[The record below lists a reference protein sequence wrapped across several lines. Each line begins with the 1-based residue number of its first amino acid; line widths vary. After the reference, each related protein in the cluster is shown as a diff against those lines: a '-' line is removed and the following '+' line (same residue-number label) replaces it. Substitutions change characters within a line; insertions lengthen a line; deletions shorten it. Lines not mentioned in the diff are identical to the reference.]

1 MKVLVFGAGVIGT
14 LHAWAFEQ
22 AGHTV
27 ALFARS
33 GHEARWANGV
43 ALRLLDGRGGRGEEA
58 KVLYRPNVVTSFGPD
73 DGYDLIVDAVRY
85 TQAESVLSQLAA
97 NRGKALIL
105 FFHQSWRGLDLI
117 DRTLTKEQYV
127 LGMPR
132 AGGVLSNGVLDGA
145 FDGKVELGT
154 STCGRPTTPVVE
166 GAARKNLEFVEGLF
180 RPAGF
185 EVETP
190 DNMEHWYWVHFAST
204 AVFTGAIAREGG
216 YDAFANSKAAIRDA
230 LLAGREAMA
239 ICEARGV
246 DLRRIADAK
255 MYATAPLVA
264 APLMRR
270 ALAQPLV
277 RRMSQTAPEHAPEF
291 RQIYDEVLETGRRLG
306 VPTPHLE
313 AYRSFVDV

>member
-14 LHAWAFEQ
+14 MHAWAFEQ

-27 ALFARS
+27 SLLVRPGQQDA
-33 GHEARWANGV
+33 WAKGV
-43 ALRLLDGRGGRGEEA
+43 ALRILDGRKGRAEEV
-58 KVLYRPNVVTSFGPD
+58 KVLYRPRVVTSFGPD

-85 TQAESVLSQLAA
+85 THAEGALPELAA
-97 NRGKALIL
+97 NRGNAVVL
-105 FFHQSWRGLDLI
+105 FFHQSWRGLDVV
-117 DRTLTKEQYV
+117 DRVFTKEQYV

-132 AGGVLSNGVLDGA
+132 AGGILSEGVLDGA
-145 FDGKVELGT
+145 FEGSVNLGT

-166 GAARKNLEFVEGLF
+166 GAARKNLDFVAGLF

-190 DNMEHWYWVHFAST
+190 ENMEHWHWVHFAST
-204 AVFTGAIAREGG
+204 AVYTGAIATAGG
-216 YDAFANSKAAIRDA
+216 YDAFAGDKKAIHEA

-246 DLRRIADAK
+246 DLRKIPESK
-255 MYATAPLVA
+255 VFATAPLVA

-270 ALAQPLV
+270 ALSQSIT
-277 RRMSQTAPEHAPEF
+277 RRMARTRPTHAAEF
-291 RQIYDEVLETGRRLG
+291 RAIFDEVLETGRRLN
-306 VPTPHLE
+306 VPTPHMDG
-313 AYRSFVDV
+313 YRAAVDV

>member
-14 LHAWAFEQ
+14 MHAWAFER

-27 ALFARS
+27 SLLVRP
-33 GHEARWANGV
+33 GHQDRWANGV
-43 ALRLLDGRGGRGEEA
+43 ALRILDGRGGRAQET
-58 KVLYRPNVVTSFGPD
+58 KVLYRPNIVTAFGPD

-85 TQAESVLSQLAA
+85 TQAESVLPELAA

-117 DRTLTKEQYV
+117 DRTLTKEEYV

-132 AGGVLSNGVLDGA
+132 AGGVMADGVLDGA
-145 FDGKVELGT
+145 FEGKVNLGT

-166 GAARKNLEFVEGLF
+166 GAARKNLDFVAGLF

-185 EVETP
+185 GVETP
-190 DNMEHWYWVHFAST
+190 DNMEHWHWVHFAST
-204 AVFTGAIAREGG
+204 AVYTGAIAREGG
-216 YDAFANSKAAIRDA
+216 YEAFATSKTAIRDA

-239 ICEARGV
+239 ICEARGA
-246 DLRRIADAK
+246 DLRKIADAK
-255 MYATAPLVA
+255 VFATAPLVA

-270 ALAQPLV
+270 ALAQPIT
-277 RRMSQTAPEHAPEF
+277 RRMSQTGPEHASEF
-291 RQIYDEVLETGRRLG
+291 RQIYDEVLETARQLS
-306 VPTPHLE
+306 VPTPRLE
-313 AYRSFVDV
+313 AYGSYVDV

>member
-14 LHAWAFEQ
+14 MHAWAFER

-27 ALFARS
+27 SLLARS
-33 GHEARWANGV
+33 GGEGLGARGV
-43 ALRLLDGRGGRGEEA
+43 TLRLLDGRGGRGEEI

-85 TQAESVLSQLAA
+85 TQAEGVLPELAA

-105 FFHQSWRGLDLI
+105 FFHQSWRGLDLT
-117 DRTLTKEQYV
+117 DRTLTKEQFV

-132 AGGVLSNGVLDGA
+132 AGGVLSDGVLDGA
-145 FDGKVELGT
+145 FEGSVMLGT
-154 STCGRPTTPVVE
+154 STCGRPVTPVVD
-166 GAARKNLEFVEGLF
+166 GAVKKNLDFVAGLF

-185 EVETP
+185 KVETP

-204 AVFTGAIAREGG
+204 AVYTGAIAKEGG
-216 YDAFANSKAAIRDA
+216 YEAFAASKPAIRDA
-230 LLAGREAMA
+230 LAAGREAMD

-246 DLRRIADAK
+246 DVRKIADARVF
-255 MYATAPLVA
+255 TSPPLVA

-270 ALAQPLV
+270 ALAQPIT
-277 RRMSQTAPEHAPEF
+277 RRMAQTRPEYAPEF
-291 RQIYDEVLETGRRLG
+291 RAIFDEVLETAQQLN

-313 AYRSFVDV
+313 AYAPYVDA